1 MNTLR
6 QRMWEDMRIRNL
18 SLTTQKKYLR
28 QVASF
33 ANYFNKS
40 PRLLGIEDIRVFL
53 LYLAQE
59 RKLSAS
65 SINVTVSA
73 LRFLYKVTLGCQWDI
88 EKIYFARREK
98 KLSRKSQIYSAN
110 MEKHIAINLE
120 HPQTL
125 NSGVQ
130 CMLSKF
136 AVPLNSEDILTDVT
150 YAGMKLSRII
160 HAGTVTALN
169 VSLWQKQ
176 NGLRPEQK
184 SFCRLTIFMSSSLF
198 LKH

>member
-1 MNTLR
+1 LKSLRLVSQNPKLYKGGFMNTLR

-65 SINVTVSA
+65 SINV
-73 LRFLYKVTLGCQWDI
+73 
-88 EKIYFARREK
+88 
-98 KLSRKSQIYSAN
+98 
-110 MEKHIAINLE
+110 
-120 HPQTL
+120 
-125 NSGVQ
+125 
-130 CMLSKF
+130 
-136 AVPLNSEDILTDVT
+136 
-150 YAGMKLSRII
+150 
-160 HAGTVTALN
+160 
-169 VSLWQKQ
+169 
-176 NGLRPEQK
+176 
-184 SFCRLTIFMSSSLF
+184 
-198 LKH
+198 